1 MNKNNTMAR
10 VLIVDDEETILQS
23 LEILLDTEGHE
34 IAKFRDSQKAAEA
47 IRAEKFDLMVTDI
60 RMTPLDGVDLMKLA
74 KQLQPQMGLVV
85 VTAYVSEKT
94 MQQSFDLGCVAYIKK
109 PFKMQEVLDAVNLAL
124 GKV

>member
-94 MQQSFDLGCVAYIKK
+94 MKQSFDLGCVAYIKK